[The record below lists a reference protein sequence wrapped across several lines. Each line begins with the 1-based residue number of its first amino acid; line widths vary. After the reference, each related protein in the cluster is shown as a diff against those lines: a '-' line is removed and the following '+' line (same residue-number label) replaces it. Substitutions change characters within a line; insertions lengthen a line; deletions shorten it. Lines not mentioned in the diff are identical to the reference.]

1 MPDVVDGFAAAQ
13 ELHRAG
19 RLVQAELGY
28 RKVLQADPTNAAA
41 WRMLGILARD
51 SGRLREAVVF
61 LEEGLHAVGP
71 DAKLYFHLGQTY
83 AALGNRDSAIRSHRL
98 GLTLTE
104 ANPTGHLA
112 LGQLLHARGERQAAL
127 EHFGRAVELAPDL
140 IDARFSLAVALA
152 EDDQTAAA
160 ERAYRELLE
169 RAPDHA
175 AAALNLAAIVQDQGR
190 LDEAIEGYRRALA
203 SDPRSWKA
211 EFNLGSALGAKR
223 DFAAAAIAFQR
234 AVDLQP
240 DALDAHVRL
249 GEVLAGCGQADR
261 AQECFRRALS
271 ATPDRLLSAL
281 RIECMGERIF
291 PGNDEIDAYRRRQG
305 DRLTELAEREPAGK
319 WQMPLAEMPVA
330 GSQPPTPLIYQG
342 RNDKPLK
349 EQFARLL
356 AGRMPRAELRRRTG
370 KPRVGFV
377 VTPEHE
383 GVFLRGMAGVLNHLD
398 PSRLQATLVCGAGA
412 QNRVASLVT
421 SVDVQR
427 AFLPT
432 KFSAAVEMLQAAEFD
447 LLYFWEVGTDA
458 TNYFLPLVRAAPLQ
472 CTSWGWPVTSGLEEI
487 DYFISSDMVEP
498 VGAEAHYSEHLVR
511 LRRLPLYYARPD
523 MSGVAADRE
532 RFGFAAGEHIY
543 FCAQN
548 PRKFHPD
555 FDRLIRGILEA
566 DPRGVVVLV
575 EATPAFLTEQL
586 RSRFQRTLGDTL
598 ARVRFLPRVTK
609 GEFLQLIASADVI
622 LDTPHYG
629 GGANTTYETLALGK
643 PLVTLAGEFHR
654 GRYAAGV
661 LARIGL
667 DDFVTA
673 TPDAYIRLAVAL
685 GGDAAWRGGWS
696 HKISRSASVLF
707 EDRGAVGE
715 LEDWML
721 TAIARSREEMV

>member
-13 ELHRAG
+13 DLHRAG
-19 RLVQAELGY
+19 RLDQAERGY
-28 RKVLQADPTNAAA
+28 RQVLEADPRHAAA

-51 SGRLREAVVF
+51 SGRLREAIVF
-61 LEEGLHAVGP
+61 FKEGLHAVGP
-71 DAKLYFHLGQTY
+71 DAKLYYHLGQTY
-83 AALGNRDSAIRSHRL
+83 AAAGDCGDAIRAYRL
-98 GLTLTE
+98 GLTVDE
-104 ANPTGHLA
+104 AHPPGHLA
-112 LGQLLHARGERQAAL
+112 LGQLLLARGERQAAI
-127 EHFGRAVELAPDL
+127 EHFGRAVELDPQL
-140 IDARFSLAVALA
+140 NDARFSLAVALV

-160 ERAYRELLE
+160 ENVYRELLE

-175 AAALNLAAIVQDQGR
+175 AAAVNLAAIVQEQGR
-190 LDEAIEGYRRALA
+190 LDEAIDGYRRALA
-203 SDPRSWKA
+203 ADPRSWKA

-240 DALDAHVRL
+240 DVLDAHVRL
-249 GEVLAGCGQADR
+249 GEVLAGCGQTSR
-261 AQECFRRALS
+261 AQECLRRAL
-271 ATPDRLLSAL
+271 AAVPNRLLSAL
-281 RIECMGERIF
+281 RIECIGERIF
-291 PGNDEIDAYRRRQG
+291 GDNDEIDEYRRRLAE
-305 DRLTELAEREPAGK
+305 RLTELSQAGPPGG
-319 WQMPLAEMPVA
+319 WQVPLAEMPVA
-330 GSQPPTPLIYQG
+330 GSQPPTPLVYQG
-342 RNDKPLK
+342 RDDKPLK
-349 EQFARLL
+349 EQFALLL
-356 AGRMPRAELRRRTG
+356 AGRLPRTELRRRTG
-370 KPRVGFV
+370 IPRVGFV

-412 QNRVASLVT
+412 QNRVASRVT

-427 AFLPT
+427 AFLPSR
-432 KFSAAVEMLQAAEFD
+432 FSAAVEMLQAAEFD

-458 TNYFLPLVRAAPLQ
+458 TNYFLPLVRAAPVQ
-472 CTSWGWPVTSGLEEI
+472 CTSWGWPVTSGMDEI
-487 DYFISSDMVEP
+487 DYFISSDMLEP
-498 VGAEAHYSEHLVR
+498 AGAEAHYSEHLVR
-511 LRRLPLYYARPD
+511 LRRLPLFYARPD
-523 MSGVAADRE
+523 MSGVTADRE
-532 RFGFAAGEHIY
+532 RFGFGAGEHIY

-555 FDRLIRGILEA
+555 FDAMIRGILEA
-566 DPRGVVVLV
+566 DPQGVLVLV

-586 RSRFQRTLGDTL
+586 RSRFQRTLGDAL
-598 ARVRFLPRVTK
+598 DRVRFLPRVTK
-609 GEFLQLIASADVI
+609 GEFLQLIASADVV

-667 DDFVTA
+667 DDFVSA

-685 GGDAAWRGGWS
+685 GGDAAWRSQWA

-707 EDRGAVGE
+707 EDRAAVGE

-721 TAIARSREEMV
+721 ETIARSRE